1 MEPERRTRRKLT
13 LIWLFALLLGSGCSM
28 VSLPSLPW
36 SSQQVQSN
44 PTAEALFAE
53 GIDHFNN
60 KRYSRAIDRLQRV
73 KAEFP
78 FSPQLTEAELKLA
91 EAYYLNRQYPEA
103 IAAFKEFQT
112 LHPTNENIPFAIYP
126 LGLAHFDQFTSTD
139 RDQKMTEIARGYF
152 ETVVRNHPNSSYT
165 EKAKEKLAKCIQYL
179 PEPPFNI

>member
-1 MEPERRTRRKLT
+1 MRKRL
-13 LIWLFALLLGSGCSM
+13 LMKSRLGIIFLGLLFGAASCSPI
-28 VSLPSLPW
+28 SIPALPW
-36 SSQQVQSN
+36 SSQRVEHN

-78 FSPQLTEAELKLA
+78 FSSQLTEAELKLA

-112 LHPTNENIPFAIYP
+112 LHPTNENIPFARR
-126 LGLAHFDQFTSTD
+126 LAAALDHAE
-139 RDQKMTEIARGYF
+139 MARAPRAV
-152 ETVVRNHPNSSYT
+152 EMI
-165 EKAKEKLAKCIQYL
+165 KCFRIVH
-179 PEPPFNI
+179 PPFVS